1 MADFTTYPVV
11 VSGQRV
17 VANPKG
23 VLMSVAPA
31 VHLAS
36 LYTRMLYGAMPG
48 NNSWDM
54 PVAEAQTAV
63 PDLV

>member
-1 MADFTTYPVV
+1 
-11 VSGQRV
+11 
-17 VANPKG
+17 
-23 VLMSVAPA
+23 MSVAPA